1 MLETARNS
9 RQIFLSSME
18 LPDQPRYLLE
28 LHTTCLLATENKY
41 QPSIC
46 THCSTSAYISQRCSK
61 CFLWSAFH

>member
-1 MLETARNS
+1 
-9 RQIFLSSME
+9 ME

-41 QPSIC
+41 QPTIC